1 MKNDRHIQE
10 VSPYK
15 RGLLVQTLDRLCDE
29 LDLSSSRY
37 QQAQERYEAVGD
49 WLAGSDDSFLSSA
62 MIYPQGS
69 IALGTT
75 VKPLNQ
81 NEFDVDLVCF
91 LPTIAERSSPASVK
105 ALVGNRLREHEKYD
119 GMLEEKQRCWRIN
132 YANEFHLDITP
143 AITNEMCIH
152 GGELVP
158 DKKLTNWKATNP
170 RGYRA
175 NFERRAAMR
184 PRLYAFDRAI
194 AKADSVQSF
203 PQQQMSKPPLKRI
216 VQLLKR
222 HRDEAFSAPAV
233 RDLAPISV
241 IVTTLAAY
249 SYERC
254 VTKSAYADMYEL
266 IVDVIT
272 HMPDFIQRIDRG
284 GHIEY
289 RIDNDATLGEN
300 FAEKWNYDP
309 RLPTAFFSWH
319 AKAIEDLSEL
329 IKLEGQDVIAE
340 RLTKAYGATRDQA
353 IAALGGHVRTLN
365 VARRSGL
372 LLFAPSVG
380 LTTQAIGKTTAVRSN
395 TFFGD

>member
-1 MKNDRHIQE
+1 MKNDRQIQE
-10 VSPYK
+10 ISRYK
-15 RGLLVQTLDRLCDE
+15 RNLLVQTLDRLCDE
-29 LDLSSSRY
+29 LELSARRY

-49 WLAGSDDSFLSSA
+49 WLAGSDNSFLSSA
-62 MIYPQGS
+62 LIYPQGS

-81 NEFDVDLVCF
+81 TEFDVDLVCF
-91 LPTIAERSSPASVK
+91 LPTIAEKSSPAAVK
-105 ALVGNRLREHEKYD
+105 ALVGDRLREHGKYD

-143 AITNEMCIH
+143 AITNEMCVQ

-158 DKKLTNWKATNP
+158 DRKVANWKATNP

-175 NFERRAAMR
+175 NFERRAALR
-184 PRLYAFDRAI
+184 PRVYAFDRAF

-203 PQQQMSKPPLKRI
+203 PEQQMSKPPLKRI

-222 HRDEAFSAPAV
+222 HRDEAFCAPAA
-233 RDLAPISV
+233 RELAPISV
-241 IVTTLAAY
+241 IITTLAAY

-254 VTKSAYADMYEL
+254 VTKNAYADMYEL

-284 GHIEY
+284 GRIEY
-289 RIDNDATLGEN
+289 WIDNDATLGEN
-300 FAEKWNYDP
+300 FAEKWNHDP
-309 RLPTAFFSWH
+309 RLPIAFFSWH
-319 AKAIEDLSEL
+319 TKALEDLSEL
-329 IKLEGQDVIAE
+329 LKLEGQDVIAE
-340 RLTKAYGATRDQA
+340 RLAKAYGATRDQA
-353 IAALGGHVRTLN
+353 IAALGGHVRSLN
-365 VARRSGL
+365 VARGNGS
-372 LLFAPSVG
+372 LLFAPSIG
-380 LTTQAIGKTTAVRSN
+380 LTTQAVGNTTSVRSN

>member
-1 MKNDRHIQE
+1 MNNDRQIHE
-10 VSPYK
+10 LSPYK
-15 RGLLVQTLDRLCDE
+15 RSLLVQTLDRLCDE
-29 LDLSSSRY
+29 LELSTCRY

-62 MIYPQGS
+62 LIYPQGS

-81 NEFDVDLVCF
+81 AEFDVDLVCF
-91 LPTIAERSSPASVK
+91 LPTIAEKSSPAAVK
-105 ALVGNRLREHEKYD
+105 ALVGNRLKEHGKYD

-143 AITNEMCIH
+143 AITNEMCAH

-158 DKKLTNWKATNP
+158 DRKLAIWKATNP
-170 RGYRA
+170 RGYCA

-184 PRLYAFDRAI
+184 PLMYAFDRAI
-194 AKADSVQSF
+194 AKADSVQDF
-203 PQQQMSKPPLKRI
+203 PEQQMSKPPLKRI

-222 HRDEAFSAPAV
+222 HRDKAFSAPAA
-233 RDLAPISV
+233 RELAPISV
-241 IVTTLAAY
+241 IITTLAAY

-254 VTKSAYADMYEL
+254 ITQSVYADMYEL

-272 HMPDFIQRIDRG
+272 RMPDFIQRIDRG
-284 GHIEY
+284 GRIEY

-300 FAEKWNYDP
+300 FAEKWNHDP
-309 RLPTAFFSWH
+309 RLATAFFSWH
-319 AKAIEDLSEL
+319 AKALEDLSEL

-353 IAALGGHVRTLN
+353 IAALGGHVRSMN
-365 VARRSGL
+365 FARASGY

-380 LTTQAIGKTTAVRSN
+380 LTTQAIGKTTPVRSN

>member
-1 MKNDRHIQE
+1 MKNDRQIQE
-10 VSPYK
+10 ISRYK
-15 RGLLVQTLDRLCDE
+15 RNLLVQTLDRLCDE
-29 LDLSSSRY
+29 LELSASRY

-49 WLAGSDDSFLSSA
+49 WLAGSDNSFLSSA
-62 MIYPQGS
+62 LIYPQGS

-81 NEFDVDLVCF
+81 TEFDVDLVCF
-91 LPTIAERSSPASVK
+91 LPTIAERSSPAAVK
-105 ALVGNRLREHEKYD
+105 ALVGDRLREHGKYD

-143 AITNEMCIH
+143 AITNEMCVQR
-152 GGELVP
+152 GELVP
-158 DKKLTNWKATNP
+158 DRKVANWKATNP

-175 NFERRAAMR
+175 NFERRAALR

-203 PQQQMSKPPLKRI
+203 PEQQMSKPPLKRI

-222 HRDEAFSAPAV
+222 HRDEAFSAPAA
-233 RDLAPISV
+233 RELAPISV
-241 IVTTLAAY
+241 IITTLAAY

-254 VTKSAYADMYEL
+254 VTKNAYADMYEL

-272 HMPDFIQRIDRG
+272 HMPDFIQHIDRG

-300 FAEKWNYDP
+300 FAEKWNHDP
-309 RLPTAFFSWH
+309 RLPITFFSWH
-319 AKAIEDLSEL
+319 TKALEDLSEL
-329 IKLEGQDVIAE
+329 LKLEGQDVIAE
-340 RLTKAYGATRDQA
+340 RLAKTYGATRDQA
-353 IAALGGHVRTLN
+353 IAALGGHVRSLH
-365 VARRSGL
+365 VARGNGSL
-372 LLFAPSVG
+372 FFAPSIG
-380 LTTQAIGKTTAVRSN
+380 LTTQAVGNTTSVRSN